1 MLKRLFDVLMAGL
14 LLVFFMP
21 IILVVSLLILVKL
34 GAPVFFIQRRPGY
47 LGIPFDM
54 YKFRTMSNMVDQHGN
69 PLPDSDRLTRFG
81 SFLRS
86 TSLDELPCLWNVL
99 KGEMSLVGPRPLL
112 MEYLPLYNDY
122 QKKRHQVRP
131 GVTGWAQVNGR
142 NTISWN
148 EKFEF
153 DIWYVENQSFL
164 LDIKILSLTFKKVIL
179 RDGITKDG
187 EATTSKFTGNSN
199 R

>member
-1 MLKRLFDVLMAGL
+1 MLKRLFDVLIAGL
-14 LLVFFMP
+14 LLVVLMP
-21 IILVVSLLILVKL
+21 IVFLISLLILVKL
-34 GAPVFFIQRRPGY
+34 GSPILFIQRRPGY
-47 LGIPFDM
+47 LGIPFDI
-54 YKFRTMSNMVDQHGN
+54 YKFRTMNNVIDQNGN

-81 SFLRS
+81 SFIRS
-86 TSLDELPCLWNVL
+86 TSLDELPCLLNVL

-122 QKKRHQVRP
+122 QKRRHQVRP

-179 RDGITKDG
+179 RDGITKEG

-199 R
+199 

>member
-14 LLVFFMP
+14 LLVAFMP
-21 IILVVSLLILVKL
+21 IFLAVSLLILVKL
-34 GAPVFFIQRRPGY
+34 GFPVFFIQRRPGY
-47 LGIPFDM
+47 LGIPFDI
-54 YKFRTMSNMVDQHGN
+54 YKFRTMNNMIDQHGN

-81 SFLRS
+81 SFIRS
-86 TSLDELPCLWNVL
+86 TSLDELPCLLNVL

-122 QKKRHQVRP
+122 QKRRHEVRP

-148 EKFEF
+148 EKFKF

-164 LDIKILSLTFKKVIL
+164 LDVKILLLTFKKVIL
-179 RDGITKDG
+179 RDGITKNG
-187 EATTSKFTGNSN
+187 EVTTSKFTGNN
-199 R
+199 RS